1 MRGLELGQQ
10 YRMTHETSL
19 NSRRGTLRH
28 VRCAAVVAVL
38 LLCGAFAVP
47 AQTTPRTT
55 AGLSRQ
61 AIDTRTRAE
70 LESAR
75 EAVWR
80 AWFAG
85 DSASLERL
93 IPAALAAGSPWMWE
107 DRTATFQ
114 DARHSGASGR
124 RLVDIHFDSTTI
136 TLYDDLALMHARF
149 TYVLETPD
157 GKRTTSTGIASEVF
171 VREDGRWVNPFW
183 YLK

>member
-1 MRGLELGQQ
+1 
-10 YRMTHETSL
+10 MTHETSL
-19 NSRRGTLRH
+19 LRHRGTLRQM
-28 VRCAAVVAVL
+28 RCAAFVAAL
-38 LLCGAFAVP
+38 LLCGAVAVP
-47 AQTTPRTT
+47 AQTTLQTT
-55 AGLSRQ
+55 LRLSRQ
-61 AIDTRTRAE
+61 VIDPRTRAE

-85 DSASLERL
+85 DSASLEKL
-93 IPAALAAGSPWMWE
+93 IPAALAAGSPWIWE

-114 DARHSGASGR
+114 GARHSGASGR
-124 RLVDIHFDSTTI
+124 RLVDIRFDSTTI

-149 TYVLETPD
+149 SYVLETPD
-157 GKRTTSTGIASEVF
+157 GKRTTSTGIASEIF